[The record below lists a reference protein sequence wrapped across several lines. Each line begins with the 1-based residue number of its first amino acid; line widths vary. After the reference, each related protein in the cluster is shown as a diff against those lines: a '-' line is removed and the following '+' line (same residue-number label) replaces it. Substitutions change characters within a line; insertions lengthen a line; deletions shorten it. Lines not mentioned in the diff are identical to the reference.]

1 MHAHT
6 WHLTRHNV
14 DYIAYVF
21 ITLGILLALP
31 QVIQIYSTHD
41 ASGVSIITWAGWAVF
56 GFFWA
61 FYGYYRR
68 IRPILISSIFK
79 IIINSMVVYGV
90 ILYG

>member
-6 WHLTRHNV
+6 WKLTRHNL

-21 ITLGILLALP
+21 IGAGIFFAIP
-31 QVIQIYSTHD
+31 QVLEIYSTQN
-41 ASGVSIITWAGWAVF
+41 ASGVSIMTWAGWTVF

-61 FYGYYRR
+61 FYGYFRR

-79 IIINSMVVYGV
+79 IIINSMIVYGV
-90 ILYG
+90 LLYG